1 MKELILVRHGL
12 AQHLVIGFTGGWT
25 DLPLTEL
32 GRQQSIKTGERLTKL
47 LSGLV
52 VELYS
57 SDFHR
62 ARETA
67 EILGESLALQPVLI
81 PALRD
86 VNNGIAAN
94 RLRAEA
100 EKDRL
105 PMTQPLMDWIP
116 FPKAESWRMMME
128 RAAGFLTSLEAR
140 DADAV
145 ILVTHRNMISAIIQ
159 WWLQLTD
166 ELISTTDFE
175 ADPCSLTRLTISY
188 WGGRT
193 LIKLNDTAHLEDDR
207 PILPRPG

>member
-12 AQHLVIGFTGGWT
+12 AQHLVSGFTGGWT

-67 EILGESLALQPVLI
+67 KILGESLSLQTVLI

-105 PMTQPLMDWIP
+105 PMTQL
-116 FPKAESWRMMME
+116 
-128 RAAGFLTSLEAR
+128 
-140 DADAV
+140 
-145 ILVTHRNMISAIIQ
+145 
-159 WWLQLTD
+159 
-166 ELISTTDFE
+166 
-175 ADPCSLTRLTISY
+175 
-188 WGGRT
+188 
-193 LIKLNDTAHLEDDR
+193 
-207 PILPRPG
+207 